1 MSTTST
7 DKNSGKK
14 KPFVPLKPS
23 SPFSNDPHNNRGG
36 KGGNKSGAKIGGAAQ
51 KMKSI
56 SVPKFKG
63 GSGGDR

>member
-1 MSTTST
+1 MTTIKS
-7 DKNSGKK
+7 DDRKPVVFK
-14 KPFVPLKPS
+14 KPG
-23 SPFSNDPHNNRGG
+23 SPFNNDSHNNRGG
-36 KGGNKSGAKIGGAAQ
+36 KSGHKSGAVVGSTQ

>member
-1 MSTTST
+1 MTNNTTKT
-7 DKNSGKK
+7 DDQKPVIFK
-14 KPFVPLKPS
+14 KPA
-23 SPFSNDPHNNRGG
+23 SPFNNDPHNNRGG
-36 KGGNKSGAKIGGAAQ
+36 KGGKRGSAAASGSGH